1 MDLEVTMNRI
11 KHIAAAAAVGTA
23 VLVPAT
29 AAVAFAEPYPW
40 HGPSEGASQPLQKT
54 KAQIEYEERLQLENV
69 SGTGNAPPASDPV
82 ADASEF
88 PWNTVGLVALGAGAL
103 VAGGVVVVR
112 RSHRE
117 PRPA

>member
-1 MDLEVTMNRI
+1 MNRI
-11 KHIAAAAAVGTA
+11 KHIAATAAVGTA

-54 KAQIEYEERLQLENV
+54 KAQIEYEERLQLGPLP
-69 SGTGNAPPASDPV
+69 GTGNEEPPSQPT
-82 ADASEF
+82 ADATGI
-88 PWNTVGLVALGAGAL
+88 PWETVGLAALGAGVLA
-103 VAGGVVVVR
+103 AGGIVVAR
-112 RSHRE
+112 RSHRQ

>member
-1 MDLEVTMNRI
+1 VNRI
-11 KHIAAAAAVGTA
+11 KHIATTAAVGTA
-23 VLVPAT
+23 VLVPAI

-54 KAQIEYEERLQLENV
+54 KAQIEYEERLQLGPLP
-69 SGTGNAPPASDPV
+69 GTGNEEPLSQPT
-82 ADASEF
+82 ADATGF
-88 PWNTVGLVALGAGAL
+88 PWDTVGLVALGAGAL

>member
-1 MDLEVTMNRI
+1 MNRI
-11 KHIAAAAAVGTA
+11 KHIATTAAVGTA

-54 KAQIEYEERLQLENV
+54 KAQIEYEERLQLENE
-69 SGTGNAPPASDPV
+69 SGTGKVPPASIPV
-82 ADASEF
+82 ADAF
-88 PWNTVGLVALGAGAL
+88 PWNTVVLVALGTSAL
-103 VAGGVVVVR
+103 VAGGVAVAR

-117 PRPA
+117 PRLA